1 MQSTCLDMPQALITF
16 GFKYSGLLLFE
27 AGQITIAVRGESL
40 SIPTV
45 QTAQAIKSTELS
57 LRVFS
62 TILRAILAKTLHKK
76 TTKSGLWSTSL
87 ITNAQNWLHSAALE
101 VHIFF
106 EGWQV

>member
-45 QTAQAIKSTELS
+45 QTVQAIKSTELS
-57 LRVFS
+57 
-62 TILRAILAKTLHKK
+62 
-76 TTKSGLWSTSL
+76 
-87 ITNAQNWLHSAALE
+87 
-101 VHIFF
+101 
-106 EGWQV
+106 